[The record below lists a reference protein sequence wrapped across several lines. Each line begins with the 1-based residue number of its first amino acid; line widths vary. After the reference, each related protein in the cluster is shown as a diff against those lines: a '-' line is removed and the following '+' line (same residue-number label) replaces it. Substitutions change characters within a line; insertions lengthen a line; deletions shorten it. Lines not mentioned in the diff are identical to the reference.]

1 MAVTKRGD
9 KGSSLTY
16 QEMDDNFD
24 AIAPRTS
31 ADGAI
36 QIPAGGTGQRP
47 GTPQEGYLRFN
58 TASKQFEAFQGT
70 VWTGISG
77 GSGTPGI
84 QGLQGLQG
92 FQGVQ
97 GVQGWQGVQGI
108 QGMQGIQG
116 VQGWT
121 GNTGPQGITGGR
133 GVQGY
138 DGGQGVQGYLGSTGL
153 QGNTGPQGVQGFEG
167 GTGAQGWTGA
177 QGIQGFE
184 GGTGTQGVQ
193 GLQGFIG
200 QTGIGLQG
208 IQGITG
214 QTGTQGADGAQGM
227 QGISGNAAGG
237 AQGIQGMQ
245 GVQGVQGITGDIG
258 PAGPQGISQAGPQGT
273 TGIQGADGVQ
283 GFDGAGATGAQGP
296 EGSQGVQGIQGY
308 DGAQGITGS
317 GIQGSAGSP
326 GPQGATGIQGDD
338 GAQGTTGAG
347 VQGVQGLQG
356 FNGAPGLQG
365 SDGASVQGVQ
375 GVTGDEGTPG
385 AQGATGI
392 QGNDGAQGITGSG
405 VQGDTG
411 IQGVQGI
418 QGISQAGP
426 QGTTGL
432 QGDAGVQGFTGT
444 QGITGT
450 QGTTGNINS
459 VTSITFD
466 GATYDTV
473 LTFDEPSSNNQTLW
487 LPPRSGRLA
496 IADGDT
502 NFTEEMKFSSA
513 TTGAPHLFLTQTEL
527 VASNSNGP
535 KITLE
540 KQRYDSINSN
550 RNGDELGRIDFAG
563 HRNGNVDQVYASIIG
578 ISAIDNNPGPS
589 GWIEFEV
596 SDMNANAITKMMTVF
611 GGTGSNQFHQGV
623 RIDAGNLWIAPYVD
637 SYNGSITF
645 EQSSGL
651 DTVLRASTTG
661 TPIAGIHNYLPREG
675 GTILTTNNFNYEN
688 AVGMTTIPSGLEIQ
702 LDDDT
707 AIAATLDFYKNSTTP
722 AVGDYLGILGFRG
735 ENSSG
740 GTLSFADIRAR
751 TSNVT
756 QASER
761 GYLVFASRV
770 GGTVSDIAYIGDNN
784 VQGIEINYGDL
795 YLSDVTSGNII
806 FEGSTDNGFETTLTV
821 TDPTQDNTITF
832 PDATGT
838 VALTSDLTGAFSVL
852 STFNIDPVVS
862 EVGAGFGWNVD
873 ISGKYMIIGAPDID
887 DATYTG
893 AGEAYIFDVATGYLV
908 HTLVNPNAFNTSFLD
923 RFGNAVGISGNYAI
937 VGAYSEDESGGSGS
951 GKAYIFDVTSG
962 TVLHTL
968 DNPNAYNTASGDSF
982 SLDAVAICG
991 KYSIVGAYQEDSL
1004 VGASSGYAYIFNNET
1019 GALVHSIAN
1028 PNSDTAS
1035 ATDHFASAVAISEQ
1049 YAVVGARYEDTGSAG
1064 NAGVVYVFDVSDAS
1078 LVHTIQNPASN
1089 PVSDFFGWS
1098 VDIEGNFIAIG
1109 AYNASVGGS
1118 GASGKAFVF
1127 DARTGTLVH
1136 EIDNPNGGV
1145 DERFG
1150 NAVAISGNYIAVGAP
1165 YVDGTGSSSQSG
1177 KVYVFDIST
1186 GSLVETIDNPNAAST
1201 EDNDRFS
1208 WGALSMSGNNIL
1220 VGARYEDV
1228 GGSAAGAAYLFNT
1241 SANPYTY
1248 SPYEISTFATGYTD
1262 ADVDT
1267 HLNRSSASSSQVLSW
1282 NGSDYAWISPTSGT
1296 DLVNDTTPQ
1305 LGGNLDLNNRNIEM
1319 NSSNQLFFNMVNPIV
1334 NIQGTG
1340 TGSNDTPTL
1349 NLIPPSTNYQSQIK
1363 LHTNSLGTYHD
1374 IMNDYGHLYIRTNDA
1389 NPISLQTNGT
1399 TRLSIAQSGGVSI
1412 SSSLAVNGISYPT
1425 SDGTNGQVMT
1435 TDGSGTL
1442 SFTTISGGSST
1453 PSITASLLHVF
1464 DNPNTAGDTDYDE
1477 FSDSLDI
1484 CGNYVAIA
1492 APMDD
1497 APGGSPVQSGSVHIF
1512 DANTGEK
1519 LHTIL
1524 NPNFDGDAYVDRF
1537 GGNGRDETKIS
1548 GNYLIVGAKNEDAD
1562 GTAGQGIAY
1571 IFNIKTGE
1579 LVHELQNQTQGSV
1592 LGEYMGYA
1600 VAIDGNLCA
1609 SAVSQDSSNSAERP
1623 GGGDGTV
1630 SIFDVKT
1637 GNLLRN
1643 IYNPGTRVRFGDALA
1658 MSNGRIAIACQYEY
1672 DATST
1677 YNNSGVVYIY
1687 KPETGELLHTIQ
1699 NPNEYGTEAQDEFG
1713 YAIDME
1719 GSYLVASAVDEDS
1732 AAGTSSGAV
1741 YVFDVDS
1748 GTLLWTF
1755 TNPNIQTSSASDG
1768 FGEDVSISGN
1778 YVAVGAP
1785 YEDTP
1790 QSQSGVVY
1798 IYDLLTGSLVET
1810 IENPTVY
1817 GTANDDRFG
1826 ERVSLSGNK
1835 LLVSARGEDD
1845 DGTTFT
1851 GKAYLFH
1858 LTNAEPYVPTGEEF
1872 DQLAEAAAFPHSFL
1886 QVEHSI
1892 INPNISNETTGN
1904 EWFGGN
1910 IEGDGEGVA
1919 ISGDYFIVGSET
1931 EDTASGQ
1938 GQGVAY
1944 IFESTSGNLKHV
1956 LTNPNSFANTANDW
1970 FGHSVAIS
1978 GNYAVVSA
1986 PLEEYAFTSSSNVQG
2001 AGAIYVYNVTTGEM
2015 IYRLHPDFYYTMTAS
2030 QSNTAAYNYF
2040 AKRLAMDGR
2049 ILVVGSP
2056 DYDFP
2061 SQVSGRVHVFDVA
2074 TGNQL
2079 HDIENPNKGVGDTST
2094 DFDRFGSDVDVS
2106 GDYFIAGARTENQ
2119 EPEGGGTTRQSGVA
2133 YIFETK
2139 TGRLLHTL
2147 YSPITEQHR
2156 DVGSNVQADFGS
2168 SVAICGNYAAVSAP
2182 GLDTD
2187 GTDTGRVYVYDVKSG
2202 EVLHTLKNPYARG
2215 VGTQVYKDPDS
2226 DFGRSISM
2234 SGFNLVVGA
2243 PNEEPATSDLG
2254 GGGAA
2259 YLFDVRTGKLLDK
2272 FQNPNSFDTP
2282 SESEWD
2288 DDFGS
2293 SVAIHGNRVL
2303 IGARAQSEEGTNNG
2317 NHGAVYTFLLGR
2329 ERPRPY
2335 TAEEVASFA
2344 GSQPIRNDLV
2354 VGDSVIRERNFSG
2367 ITTNFATTTPDII
2380 AYRALQVAVGTLNPD
2395 FYDRNGEDILV
2406 DKLLEFDPVTNRRYI
2421 KIEDHFTA
2429 NQNANT
2435 VDRGIQYIQ
2444 VGYSGTTG
2452 TIVIHSKNH
2461 GVSGFGYTLT
2471 IQNAG
2476 SMSELNGNTYGAF
2489 RIDDDRFILYTDGTL
2504 ATEVDGSGF
2513 SQFTGF
2519 TGYEYWTPTSSRT
2532 VGASDA
2538 NEWLKLA
2545 VDLQAGY
2552 LNYDSSNSTAAETTY
2567 DAYYHIQKE
2576 VQQDFQKYSNY
2587 LATYVKSSVTYT
2599 NVSIFEDNPGLGD
2612 YAGAGDVTIG
2622 NGNDHQVININ
2633 SPMIFPI
2640 YTNTERNAIPNP
2652 VQGMVIFNSTLNSI
2666 QFYSGSGWRNVSNSG
2681 V

>member
-84 QGLQGLQG
+84 QGIQGLQG
-92 FQGVQ
+92 FQGTQ
-97 GVQGWQGVQGI
+97 GIQGLQGVQGI

-177 QGIQGFE
+177 QGVQGFE
-184 GGTGTQGVQ
+184 GGTGIQGVQ

-214 QTGTQGADGAQGM
+214 QTGTQGADGTQGV

-245 GVQGVQGITGDIG
+245 GLQGVQGITGDIG
-258 PAGPQGISQAGPQGT
+258 PAGPQGISQAGPQGA
-273 TGIQGADGVQ
+273 TGTQGATGVQ

-317 GIQGSAGSP
+317 GIQGSTGSA
-326 GPQGATGIQGDD
+326 GPQGATGIQGDA
-338 GAQGTTGAG
+338 GSQGTTGAG
-347 VQGVQGLQG
+347 VQGVQGVQG
-356 FNGAPGLQG
+356 FTGAPGLQG

-375 GVTGDEGTPG
+375 GTTGDEGTPG

-392 QGNDGAQGITGSG
+392 QGNDGPQGITGSG
-405 VQGDTG
+405 VQGATG

-444 QGITGT
+444 QGITGL

-459 VTSITFD
+459 VTAITFD

-487 LPPRSGRLA
+487 LPARSGRLA
-496 IADGDT
+496 IADGAT

-527 VASNSNGP
+527 VASNNSGP
-535 KITLE
+535 RITLE
-540 KQRYDSINSN
+540 KQRYDSINNN

-563 HRNGNVDQVYASIIG
+563 HRNGNVDQVYGSIIG

-596 SDMNANAITKMMTVF
+596 SDMNANAITKMMTIF
-611 GGTGSNQFHQGV
+611 GGTASNQFHQGV

-651 DTVLRASTTG
+651 DTVLRASTSG
-661 TPIAGIHNYLPREG
+661 TPIAGVYNYLPREG

-702 LDDDT
+702 LDDD
-707 AIAATLDFYKNSTTP
+707 AAFGATLDFYKNSTTP

-740 GTLSFADIRAR
+740 ATLSFADIRAR

-756 QASER
+756 SASER
-761 GYLVFASRV
+761 GYLVFTSRV

-821 TDPTQDNTITF
+821 ADPTADRTITF

-852 STFNIDPVVS
+852 STQVIDPPQVQA
-862 EVGAGFGWNVD
+862 GARFGQAVD
-873 ISGKYMIIGAPDID
+873 ISGRYMIVGMSEYA
-887 DATYTG
+887 DASYASVG
-893 AGEAYIFDVATGYLV
+893 RVYIYDVADGRL
-908 HTLVNPNAFNTSFLD
+908 LRSIDNPNNYNITGGD
-923 RFGNAVGISGNYAI
+923 RFGYKVGISGNYAI
-937 VGAYSEDESGGSGS
+937 ASAPYEDDSSYGSVGV
-951 GKAYIFDVTSG
+951 AYIFDVTTG
-962 TVLHTL
+962 ALLHTL
-968 DNPNAYNTASGDSF
+968 ANPNAHQTAGSDFFGRS
-982 SLDAVAICG
+982 AVAISG
-991 KYSIVGAYQEDSL
+991 KYSILTTVDERGAANEA
-1004 VGASSGYAYIFNNET
+1004 GSGIAYVFNNET
-1019 GALVHSIAN
+1019 GSLLYTFQN
-1028 PNSDTAS
+1028 PNPYSTKTSDNFGNA
-1035 ATDHFASAVAISEQ
+1035 ADISDN
-1049 YAVVGARYEDTGSAG
+1049 YAVVAARYEDSSLGN
-1064 NAGVVYVFDVSDAS
+1064 NAGKVYVYDLETGNLLTTIGNPKISGAS
-1078 LVHTIQNPASN
+1078 
-1089 PVSDFFGWS
+1089 SDFFGWS
-1098 VDIEGNFIAIG
+1098 VSIDGNYVGIG
-1109 AYNASVGGS
+1109 AYNSEVTGGS
-1118 GASGKAFVF
+1118 TISGIAYVYDVEGNLIQTLDHPSPESGA
-1127 DARTGTLVH
+1127 
-1136 EIDNPNGGV
+1136 
-1145 DERFG
+1145 RFG
-1150 NAVAISGNYIAVGAP
+1150 DSVSISGNYIAVAAS
-1165 YVDGTGSSSQSG
+1165 YQDDANSNSG

-1186 GSLVETIDNPNAAST
+1186 GSLVTTIDNPNDYGTSDSDWFGF
-1201 EDNDRFS
+1201 EH
-1208 WGALSMSGNNIL
+1208 ALAMSGNNIL
-1220 VGARYEDV
+1220 VGAYQEDSAV
-1228 GGSAAGAAYLFNT
+1228 GLSSGKAYLFRT
-1241 SANPYTY
+1241 SASPYTY

-1305 LGGNLDLNNRNIEM
+1305 LGGDLDLNNRNIEM

-1363 LHTNSLGTYHD
+1363 LHTNSLGTYQD

-1389 NPISLQTNGT
+1389 NPLSLQTNGT
-1399 TRLSIAQSGGVSI
+1399 TRLSIAAAGGVSI

-1425 SDGTNGQVMT
+1425 SDGTSGQVMT

-1453 PSITASLLHVF
+1453 PSITATLLHTF
-1464 DNPNTAGDTDYDE
+1464 DNPNTAGDTDFDE
-1477 FSDSLDI
+1477 FSESLDI
-1484 CGNYVAIA
+1484 CGNYVVIA

-1497 APGGSPVQSGSVHIF
+1497 AQDGQAQGGAVHVF

-1524 NPNFDGDAYVDRF
+1524 NPDFDGDPYVDRL
-1537 GGNGRDETKIS
+1537 GGNGRDELKIS
-1548 GNYLIVGAKNEDAD
+1548 GNYFIVGAKNEDVN
-1562 GTAGQGIAY
+1562 GTSGRGIAY
-1571 IFNIKTGE
+1571 IFNVKTGE
-1579 LVHELQNQTQGSV
+1579 LVHELQNQTQGST

-1609 SAVSQDSSNSAERP
+1609 SSVSQDSSNSAERP
-1623 GGGDGTV
+1623 GGGGGTV

-1699 NPNEYGTEAQDEFG
+1699 NPNEYDTPFDDEFG

-1719 GSYLVASAVDEDS
+1719 GSYLVVSALDEDS
-1732 AAGTSSGAV
+1732 AAGTSTGAV
-1741 YVFDVDS
+1741 YVFDVDT

-1755 TNPNIQTSSASDG
+1755 TNPNIQTSSASDL
-1768 FGEDVSISGN
+1768 FGDDVSISGN
-1778 YVAVGAP
+1778 YVAVGSSR
-1785 YEDTP
+1785 EDTP
-1790 QSQSGVVY
+1790 SSQSGVVY

-1810 IENPTVY
+1810 IENPNKFN
-1817 GTANDDRFG
+1817 TANDDYFG

-1845 DGTTFT
+1845 NVSTGRFS

-1872 DQLAEAAAFPHSFL
+1872 DQLAEAAAFPHAFL
-1886 QVEHSI
+1886 QLEHSI
-1892 INPNISNETTGN
+1892 INPNISNETTAN
-1904 EWFGGN
+1904 EYFGGASN
-1910 IEGDGEGVA
+1910 GDGEAVD
-1919 ISGDYFIVGSET
+1919 ISGDYFIVGSSA

-1944 IFESTSGNLKHV
+1944 IFESKSGNLKHV
-1956 LTNPNSFANTANDW
+1956 LTNPNYNANTASDS

-1978 GNYAVVSA
+1978 GNYAAVGA
-1986 PLEEYAFTSSSNVQG
+1986 FQEDFLYAGTSKTNSG
-2001 AGAIYVYNVTTGEM
+2001 LAYVFNVTTGEHIHT
-2015 IYRLHPDFYYTMTAS
+2015 IYPEYWNTMSASESNQIPYFYFGRKM
-2030 QSNTAAYNYF
+2030 
-2040 AKRLAMDGR
+2040 AMDGR
-2049 ILVVGSP
+2049 TLVIGSP
-2056 DYDFP
+2056 DFDKP
-2061 SQVSGRVHVFDVA
+2061 LSQSGYVHLYDVA
-2074 TGNQL
+2074 TGNEL
-2079 HDIENPNKGVGDTST
+2079 HAIENPNKGVGDTSA
-2094 DFDRFGSDVDVS
+2094 DNDYFGISVDIS
-2106 GDYFIAGARTENQ
+2106 GDYFIAGAYLENQ
-2119 EPEGGGTTRQSGVA
+2119 EPPGGGTSRNSGVA

-2147 YSPITEQHR
+2147 YSPITEQ
-2156 DVGSNVQADFGS
+2156 SAAFGLG
-2168 SVAICGNYAAVSAP
+2168 VAIEGNYAAVGAP
-2182 GLDTD
+2182 WLDTD
-2187 GTDTGRVYVYDVKSG
+2187 GTDTGRIYIYDVKSG
-2202 EVLHTLKNPYARG
+2202 ELLREIKNPYARG
-2215 VGTQVYKDPDS
+2215 YGGQVYKDPDS
-2226 DFGRSISM
+2226 DFGRFLSM
-2234 SGFNLVVGA
+2234 SGFNLLAGA
-2243 PNEEPATSDLG
+2243 PDEEPFTNDFG

-2282 SESEWD
+2282 SENEWD
-2288 DDFGS
+2288 DTFGH

-2303 IGARAQSEEGTNNG
+2303 IGAPAQSEQGTNNA

-2395 FYDRNGEDILV
+2395 FVDRNGEDILV

-2444 VGYSGTTG
+2444 VGYNGTTG

-2471 IQNAG
+2471 IQNGG

-2489 RIDDDRFILYTDGTL
+2489 AIDDDRFILYTDGTL

-2532 VGASDA
+2532 VSTSDA

-2545 VDLQAGY
+2545 TDLQAGY
-2552 LNYDSSNSTAAETTY
+2552 LTYDSSNSTAAETTY

-2622 NGNDHQVININ
+2622 NAISNNGNEHQKISLN
-2633 SPMIFPI
+2633 SPTIFPG
-2640 YTNTERNAIPNP
+2640 YTTTERNAIPNP
-2652 VQGMVIFNSTLNSI
+2652 VPGMVIWNQSTSHLE
-2666 QFYSGSGWRNVSNSG
+2666 FYTGSQWRQITDTG